1 MNETGNSFITI
12 DLAKIKSNME
22 KIRNHVGRDVEIM
35 PVLKAN
41 ACGHGLIRTSDW
53 LWVKECGIKK
63 TGCRPGTRS
72 RTTAQGRQSGG
83 NHGTR
88 GRTGKQPALCGSGE
102 FILPRLPHP
111 GCPLC
116 CPLAQENGR
125 TAPCPY
131 KN

>member
-22 KIRNHVGRDVEIM
+22 KIRNHVGPDVEIM

-53 LWVKECGIKK
+53 LVKECGIK
-63 TGCRPGTRS
+63 RLAV
-72 RTTAQGRQSGG
+72 AQVREAEQLRRAGSQAEIMVLGG
-83 NHGTR
+83 VPVNN
-88 GRTGKQPALCGSGE
+88 ALCGSGE
-102 FILPRLPHP
+102 SHSARLPHP
-111 GCPLC
+111 GCRFAVRSRSGKRKDC
-116 CPLAQENGR
+116 
-125 TAPCPY
+125 PCPY